1 MIKVGMIGCGKIADS
16 HAAQIQR
23 IGDCAIVGACD
34 QEELMARQFYE
45 RYGAKYYFNDVR
57 KFLQTG
63 LDVVHIT
70 TPPQSH
76 FELGKLCLEAGC
88 HVYIEKPFTINKDEA
103 EKLISIA
110 DERRLKVTV
119 GHDDQFTHAAKRMRE
134 LIRGGYLGGP
144 PVHMESYY
152 CYDLGDP
159 SYAKA
164 LLGDK
169 GHWVRSLPGRLLH
182 NVISHGISKIAEF
195 IVDDNP
201 RVIAHGFTSGF
212 LKSMGESEIID
223 ELRVIINDGDRSTA
237 YFTFSSQ
244 MRPVLHG
251 LRIFGPKN
259 ALFVDHDEQTV
270 MKVKGSRYK
279 SYLEKFVPPYIY
291 AGQYIYNSLINMNY
305 FRKRD
310 FHMKSGMKFLIESF
324 YRSFQEGVELP
335 ISYRE
340 ILLTAKIM
348 DDIFQQI
355 YP

>member
-1 MIKVGMIGCGKIADS
+1 MIKVGIIGCGKIADS

-23 IGDCAIVGACD
+23 IRDCSIVGACD

-45 RYGAKYYFNDVR
+45 RYGVKYYFNDVQE
-57 KFLQTG
+57 FLQAG

-88 HVYIEKPFTINKDEA
+88 HVYIEKPFTISKKEA
-103 EKLISIA
+103 ENLIRIA
-110 DERRLKVTV
+110 DERGLKVTV
-119 GHDDQFTHAAKRMRE
+119 GHDDQFTHAARRMRE
-134 LIRGGYLGGP
+134 LIRDGYLGGP
-144 PVHMESYY
+144 PAHMESYY

-159 SYAKA
+159 SYANA

-169 GHWVRSLPGRLLH
+169 RHWVRSLPGRLLH
-182 NVISHGISKIAEF
+182 NIMSHGISKLAEF
-195 IVDDNP
+195 IVGDNP
-201 RVIAHGFTSGF
+201 RVIAHGFTSEF
-212 LKSMGESEIID
+212 LKGMGENEIVD
-223 ELRVIINDGDRSTA
+223 ELRVIINDGDRSTS
-237 YFTFSSQ
+237 YFTFSSG

-270 MKVKGSRYK
+270 IKVKGGRYK

-291 AGQYIYNSLINMNY
+291 AGQYIYNSIINMNY
-305 FRKRD
+305 FLKRD

-324 YRSFQEGVELP
+324 YRSFQEGGELP